1 MRNKQILA
9 AVLIFAAFNSLGQNQ
24 IDLNIN
30 ESVVGRNLL
39 DGTDIIAKEYTFP
52 DRIYK
57 TFFDTTTNFLTV
69 QLRGVKGKYYNNK
82 GKIVQL
88 NTSNNTIIWNKDIN
102 YQNANIQQLSK
113 IIIQTQANKTQFLN
127 IYSGNPTY
135 DLKNQLYFVDP
146 TLNIGVGYKSSSA
159 NNLSN
164 TLEGIDLSDGKIM
177 WHRDINRDYGWN
189 DYFYID
195 DTTVIIMSAGLHSL
209 NIKTGE
215 GWDYDAVTGHK
226 DYSGTVAKNVAGVAL
241 GVLTGVGMYATGHKL
256 TYSMASNALTDN
268 NYIYF
273 ASKEEIAKIGKT
285 TGEILWKSKFESF
298 AGESIIFMDSCNIYM
313 INKGLA
319 RENSQ
324 QIPYKKPF
332 YAAFNKQTGQKVYQV
347 VFDEKDSPILGI
359 KLSNDYAYLLFKN
372 SILKYNITTGKSEI
386 KQISA
391 QQYGDL
397 SFYVGNHVFIK
408 YGEDSIKSIVA
419 TDTSKI
425 FVFTKNGI
433 ALSIDENLNI
443 CDTISNDKLT
453 VSRVDGAPL
462 SFFANQDK
470 ISVINKDGIK
480 CAELHTK
487 LNDNAYIIKNSLFY
501 IEDKKLC
508 IVNLEDLYK

>member
-1 MRNKQILA
+1 MKNKQILA
-9 AVLIFAAFNSLGQNQ
+9 FVLIFAAFNSLGQNQ
-24 IDLNIN
+24 IALNIN
-30 ESVVGRNLL
+30 ESVVGKNLL

-88 NTSNNTIIWNKDIN
+88 NTSTNTIIWNKDVN
-102 YQNANIQQLSK
+102 YQNTNIQQLSK

-135 DLKNQLYFVDP
+135 NLKNQLYFVDP
-146 TLNIGVGYKSSSA
+146 TLNIGVGYKSTSA
-159 NNLSN
+159 NNHSN
-164 TLEGIDLSDGKIM
+164 TLEGINLLDGNVL

-195 DTTVIIMSAGLHSL
+195 DTTVIILSAGLHSL

-226 DYSGTVAKNVAGVAL
+226 DYSGTIAKNVAGVAL
-241 GVLTGVGMYATGHKL
+241 GVLTGVGMYATGYKL
-256 TYSMASNALTDN
+256 THSMASNALIDS

-285 TGEILWKSKFESF
+285 TGEILWKTKFESF

-319 RENSQ
+319 RENNR
-324 QIPYKKPF
+324 QIAYEKPF
-332 YAAFNKQTGQKVYQV
+332 IATFNRQTGQQISQMP
-347 VFDEKDSPILGI
+347 FNEKDNAILSY
-359 KLSNDYAYLLFKN
+359 KLKDDYAYLLFKN
-372 SILKYNITTGKSEI
+372 KIVKYCFATKENELKLFPV
-386 KQISA
+386 

-397 SFYVGNHVFIK
+397 SFFIGNHVFIK

-419 TDTSKI
+419 TDTSKF
-425 FVFTKNGI
+425 FVFTKNGM
-433 ALSIDENLNI
+433 ALSIDENLNV

-453 VSRVDGAPL
+453 VSCVDGAPL

-470 ISVINKDGIK
+470 ISVINNDGIK
-480 CAELHTK
+480 CAELNTN

-508 IVNLEDLYK
+508 IVNLENLYK